1 MYSVYRENS
10 WSHGTKFCSLFALN
24 VILNFSIETQES
36 EIDTWL
42 LSSLLQAGKMCL
54 LLQTQEN
61 MYLYNQ

>member
-1 MYSVYRENS
+1 MYSV
-10 WSHGTKFCSLFALN
+10 GKILLFAICFKRDPKFLHRDSAIA
-24 VILNFSIETQES
+24 VKSS

-54 LLQTQEN
+54 SLQTQEN

>member
-1 MYSVYRENS
+1 MYSV
-10 WSHGTKFCSLFALN
+10 GKILLFAICFKRDPKFLHRDSGI
-24 VILNFSIETQES
+24 VVKCW

-54 LLQTQEN
+54 SLQTQEN

>member
-1 MYSVYRENS
+1 MYSVGKNL
-10 WSHGTKFCSLFALN
+10 LFAICFKRDPKFLHRDSDIA
-24 VILNFSIETQES
+24 VKSS

-54 LLQTQEN
+54 SLQTQEN

>member
-1 MYSVYRENS
+1 MYSV
-10 WSHGTKFCSLFALN
+10 GKILLFAICFKRDPKFLHRDSGIA
-24 VILNFSIETQES
+24 VKSS

-54 LLQTQEN
+54 SLRTQEN